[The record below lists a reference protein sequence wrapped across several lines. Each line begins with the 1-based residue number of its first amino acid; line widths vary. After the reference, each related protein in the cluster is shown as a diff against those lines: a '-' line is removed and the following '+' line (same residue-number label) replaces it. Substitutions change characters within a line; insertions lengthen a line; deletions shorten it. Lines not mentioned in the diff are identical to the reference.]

1 MLMIRLLAVDM
12 DGTCLNRKN
21 QISEQNM
28 AALRRLAQ
36 SGIQIVPASGRAS
49 TCLPHQLR
57 AAPLLFRYA
66 ITSNGARVDDV
77 RGHCL
82 FCQEIYPDTAL
93 SLLSD
98 CQTLRIGISAHIR
111 REYLLQGRLLQMM
124 GKAVYGKDAD
134 QARCVPDL
142 RPLIKQSRGAEELQF
157 YFFSRTAREA
167 LRQILSYYPTLNAVY
182 SSSYVEIFSAEASK
196 GKALSALAQHLHLD
210 RSQIACIGD
219 SENDL
224 SMFEAVGT
232 RFAVGNAIDALKR
245 QADHVLPDRDHDP
258 ITAAAAIL
266 GI

>member
-1 MLMIRLLAVDM
+1 MPESQKPDQRTEHGGSAPPCAKRHTDRAGQRQGLHMPSA
-12 DGTCLNRKN
+12 
-21 QISEQNM
+21 S
-28 AALRRLAQ
+28 AARRRCSSAMP
-36 SGIQIVPASGRAS
+36 SHP
-49 TCLPHQLR
+49 T
-57 AAPLLFRYA
+57 AP
-66 ITSNGARVDDV
+66 GVDDV

-98 CQTLRIGISAHIR
+98 CQTLRVGVSAHIR

-124 GKAVYGKDAD
+124 GKAVYGKDAERV
-134 QARCVPDL
+134 RCVPDL
-142 RPLIKQSRGAEELQF
+142 RPLIKQSRGVEELQF

-167 LRQILSYYPTLNAVY
+167 LRQILSYYPTLNAAY
-182 SSSYVEIFSAEASK
+182 SSSYVEIFSTEASK

-224 SMFEAVGT
+224 SMFEAAGT
-232 RFAVGNAIDALKR
+232 RFAVGNAIDALKQ
-245 QADHVLPDRDHDP
+245 QADHVLPDRDHGP
-258 ITAAAAIL
+258 IAAAAAIL